1 MRGMFAIVDGRPG
14 VAGAKPVWDA
24 VVVGK
29 AVVFEVGVS
38 HAVSQ
43 AETWR
48 NLGLADHIPRR
59 T

>member
-1 MRGMFAIVDGRPG
+1 MGGMFAIVDGRPG

-29 AVVFEVGVS
+29 AVVFEVGLS
-38 HAVSQ
+38 HAVTQ
-43 AETWR
+43 AEAWR